1 MPTVTQREHNS
12 DDTVI
17 PVREI
22 QIAPQSEG
30 KGRTFRA
37 TFLAAVEADLLWGGG
52 ETVTDNT
59 RPIWAMF
66 AGSDNELRAF
76 MANLAS
82 GRKATFLA
90 KRQGYRRKADCLEIL
105 KSYGYRMTWQR
116 EEEGSIATIFL
127 PELFQIDP
135 GMVDPKGATF
145 VMLPTQAWYE
155 QQRMDVDTVW
165 PLIQHARR
173 CGYKDQTEAELANWA
188 LLSFLFATYLDRR
201 TRCPLVADGRFYF
214 QLMLSCLKHKLATFS
229 TVPDRSYYDTE
240 FGQHASLRYHELNTT
255 AVNLLPGLAFKADH
269 ETLEK
274 LLAHEVEQFFAV
286 TKGL

>member
-1 MPTVTQREHNS
+1 MR
-12 DDTVI
+12 D
-17 PVREI
+17 I
-22 QIAPQSEG
+22 QIAPQSDSK

-37 TFLAAVEADLLWGGG
+37 TFLAAVEADLLWEGG

-82 GRKATFLA
+82 GRKATFPQ
-90 KRQGYRRKADCLEIL
+90 KRYDYRRKADCIEIL
-105 KSYGYRMTWQR
+105 KSYGYRVTWQR
-116 EEEGSIATIFL
+116 EPEGSIATIMM

-145 VMLPTQAWYE
+145 VMLPTQEWAE
-155 QQRMDVDTVW
+155 QQSMDVDTVFS
-165 PLIQHARR
+165 LIEHARA
-173 CGYKDQTEAELANWA
+173 CGFKDQSEAELADWG

-201 TRCPLVADGRFYF
+201 TRCPLFADGRFYL
-214 QLMLSCLKHKLATFS
+214 QIMLSCLKHKLATFS

-240 FGQHASLRYHELNTT
+240 FGMHAGLRYHEINTA
-255 AVNLLPGLAFKADH
+255 AVGFLPGLAFKSDH
-269 ETLEK
+269 ETLER
-274 LLAHEVEQFFAV
+274 LLALEVERFFDL
-286 TKGL
+286 TRGR

>member
-1 MPTVTQREHNS
+1 M
-12 DDTVI
+12 
-17 PVREI
+17 REI
-22 QIAPQSEG
+22 QIDPPSEG

-37 TFLAAVEADLLWGGG
+37 TFLAAVEADLLWEGG

-59 RPIWAMF
+59 RPVWAMF

-76 MANLAS
+76 MANLSS
-82 GRKATFLA
+82 GRKATFPQ
-90 KRQGYRRKADCLEIL
+90 KREAYRRKADCIEIL
-105 KSYGYRMTWQR
+105 KSFGYRTTWQR

-145 VMLPTQAWYE
+145 VVLPTQEWADS
-155 QQRMDVDTVW
+155 QRLSPETVA

-173 CGYKDQTEAELANWA
+173 CGFKDQTEAELADLA

-201 TRCPLVADGRFYF
+201 TRCPLVSDGRFYL

-240 FGQHASLRYHELNTT
+240 FGQHAAMKYHELNTS
-255 AVNLLPGLAFKADH
+255 VVGLLPGLAFKADH
-269 ETLEK
+269 VNLEK
-274 LLAHEVEQFFAV
+274 LLALEVERFFDM
-286 TKGL
+286 TRGR